1 MAHALRRMLTPRL
14 QKYVEQISRLA
25 DMCQCDL
32 SGGAAADLEALVSM
46 RVSHMHPHVVCTP
59 YTAAVLLL
67 SASSSMVCPAF
78 VIGGC

>member
-46 RVSHMHPHVVCTP
+46 RVSHMHQHVVHSVHC
-59 YTAAVLLL
+59 
-67 SASSSMVCPAF
+67 SSIVIVCQLFYGLPS
-78 VIGGC
+78 IRHW